1 MKRVA
6 YALAPVAGVLTFLGL
21 WQVLVMAF
29 DVPRYQLVAP
39 WHVVQHL
46 ADDPTFYLEATW
58 VTAREA
64 ILGFAIAALAAVAL
78 ASVAALLPFFE
89 RAANPVVVLLQ
100 VTPVIA
106 YTPAVVIWLG
116 GGLKPILVVTA
127 LVCFVPF
134 YFNGVIGL
142 RSVDPA
148 SLELLHSVD
157 ARRREIYWRLRLPHA
172 LPYLLS
178 AARIAVGLALVGA
191 VLGEYFAL
199 VSEGLGVALKKA
211 QAQSD
216 YDQLWG
222 AIFSLALLG
231 SVMTLLLGLLE
242 RRLLRWHSSQSTR

>member
-1 MKRVA
+1 VKRTLYAVA
-6 YALAPVAGVLTFLGL
+6 PAIGILVFLGT
-21 WQVLVMAF
+21 WQLLVTVF
-29 DVPRYQLVAP
+29 DVPRYQLLAP
-39 WHVVQHL
+39 WDVITHM
-46 ADDPTFYLEATW
+46 ADDPRFYLEASW

-64 ILGFAIAALAAVAL
+64 IVGFGIAAIAAVAL

-89 RAANPVVVLLQ
+89 RATQPVVVLLQ

-116 GGLKPILVVTA
+116 AGLQPILVVTA

-134 YFNGVIGL
+134 YFNGVTGL
-142 RSVDPA
+142 RSVEPA
-148 SLELLHSVD
+148 SLELLQSVD
-157 ARRREIYWRLRLPHA
+157 ANRREIYWRLRLPHA
-172 LPYLLS
+172 LPYLFS
-178 AARIAVGLALVGA
+178 AARIAIGLALIGA
-191 VLGEYFAL
+191 VLGEFFAL